1 MIQIVPAISVV
12 GHKVARVNHCDL
24 DNLTIYEEKPLD
36 MAMKLEDHGI
46 KRVHLIDLNG
56 ASKGRL
62 ANTEVLEMISGYTDL
77 TIDFGGGITD
87 DDDVRLAFEHGAS
100 TIHAATIAARD
111 REMFSSW
118 IISYGRN
125 KIILSID
132 AMDGKISTRGWE
144 TRTDIDMME
153 MLEYYHNHGIQYVKC
168 TDIVKDGQLAG
179 PSFDLYKKILN
190 KFPDLRLF
198 ASGGIRSV
206 EDIERLQDLGVY
218 GVIFAKAYYEG
229 KIQLKDLQ
237 KFLV

>member
-24 DNLTIYEEKPLD
+24 NDLTIYEEKPLD
-36 MAMKLEDHGI
+36 MAMKFEDHGI

-56 ASKGRL
+56 ANSGRV
-62 ANTEVLEMISGYTDL
+62 ANTEVLEMISGYTNL

-100 TIHAATIAARD
+100 TIHAASIAAKD

-125 KIILSID
+125 KIILS
-132 AMDGKISTRGWE
+132 MDIINGKISTRGWN
-144 TRTDIDMME
+144 TKTDIEMME
-153 MLEYYHNHGIQYVKC
+153 LLEYYHDHGIQYVKC
-168 TDIVKDGQLAG
+168 SDIVKDGQLAG
-179 PSFDLYKKILN
+179 PSFELYTKILN
-190 KFPDLRLF
+190 KFPDLKLF

-206 EDIERLQDLGVY
+206 EDIDKLQDLGVY

-229 KIQLKDLQ
+229 KIQLKELQ
-237 KFLV
+237 KFLL